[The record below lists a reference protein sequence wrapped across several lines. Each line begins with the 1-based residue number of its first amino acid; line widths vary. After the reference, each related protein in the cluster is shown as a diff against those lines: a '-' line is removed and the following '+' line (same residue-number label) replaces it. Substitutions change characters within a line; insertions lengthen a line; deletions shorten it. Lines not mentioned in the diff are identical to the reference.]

1 MALRILELVVPAAR
15 EQELLQTINRDD
27 FPQIVELWTHPASEN
42 RSCVK
47 VVVEAES
54 TEALTDAIGRVCAD
68 NESYR
73 LVLLPVEATLPPVEE
88 PAPVEVLADEK
99 DDSKRVGRV
108 SREEL
113 LADLSDTARLSRTF
127 VVLSILSTVV
137 AVIGLTRSNVA
148 IIIGAMVIAPF
159 LGSNVA
165 LSLATTLAD
174 GSLARRALQA
184 FVSGLLIA
192 LGVAVVAGLIMRPS
206 PTVPEIAS
214 RTTAGWGDIALAVAS
229 GAAGSLA
236 YTTAVPTALVGV
248 MVSVALL
255 PPWVTFGMLL
265 GSGHWVAALGAL
277 LLTGMNVICLNLAG
291 VLTFLLQGVRPG
303 SWWEAK
309 KARRMSFI
317 ALSVWIGLLTVLIVL
332 LLTARVH

>member
-1 MALRILELVVPAAR
+1 MALRILELIVPAAR
-15 EQELLQTINRDD
+15 VEQLLQTINRDD
-27 FPQIVELWTHPASEN
+27 FPQIVEVWTQPASEE
-42 RSCVK
+42 RSCIK
-47 VVVEAES
+47 VLVEAAS
-54 TEALTDAIGRVCAD
+54 TEPLTDTIGRVCTDKA
-68 NESYR
+68 SYR

-88 PAPVEVLADEK
+88 PAPAETPSDEK

-127 VVLSILSTVV
+127 AVLTILSTVV

-174 GSLARRALQA
+174 ASLARRSLMAL
-184 FVSGLLIA
+184 VSGLFVA
-192 LGVAVVAGLIMRPS
+192 LGIAVVAGLVLRPS
-206 PTVPEIAS
+206 SAIPEIAS
-214 RTTAGWGDIALAVAS
+214 RTAVGWGDIALAVAS

-236 YTTAVPTALVGV
+236 YTTAAPTALVGV

-255 PPWVTFGMLL
+255 PPWVVFGMLM
-265 GSGHWVAALGAL
+265 GSGQWVPALGAL

-291 VLTFLLQGVRPG
+291 VLTFLVQGVRPG

-309 KARRMSFI
+309 QARKMSSI
-317 ALSVWIGLLTVLIVL
+317 ALSIWIGLLAILIVL
-332 LLTARVH
+332 LLAAQRR